1 MTCCREPL
9 IVNHISS
16 RNLDVSRVTR
26 HERSVRSQA
35 GH

>member
-1 MTCCREPL
+1 MTYCREPL
-9 IVNHISS
+9 IVNRISF

-26 HERSVRSQA
+26 HERRVRSQA